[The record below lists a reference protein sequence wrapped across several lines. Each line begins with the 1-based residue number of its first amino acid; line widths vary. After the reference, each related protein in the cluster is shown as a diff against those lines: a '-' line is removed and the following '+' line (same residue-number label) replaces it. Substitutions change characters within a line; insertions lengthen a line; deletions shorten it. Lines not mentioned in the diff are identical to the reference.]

1 MCPEAVI
8 GETGDVNG
16 IVYTKRSSDQITTD
30 NATTTCTSGITDMSM
45 LFSGSN
51 FNKDIGS
58 WDVSSV
64 TNMREMFSRTPF
76 NQDIGNWDVSSV
88 DNMSWMFNNSK
99 FNKDIGN
106 WDVSSVIYM
115 NTMFALSSF
124 NRDISSWDVSAVKS
138 MRGMFMFSDFNQDIS
153 DWDVSSVFV
162 MSSMFRHTN
171 FNQDISDWVFPALR
185 SVSRMF
191 ADSDFNQDI
200 GSWDVSSVEQM
211 DGMFANSK
219 FNQDISHWDVSSV
232 KNMSAM
238 FYESRFNQDI
248 GNWDVSSVLD
258 MSSMFAKS
266 SFSFDIKNWDVS
278 AVRSMAGMFSNSSFN
293 HEIGNWDVS
302 SVTNMREMFA
312 HSNFNQ
318 DISNWD
324 VSNVKYME
332 RMFIDTYF
340 NHYIGDWDV
349 SIVRNM
355 SEMFAQSK
363 FDQNIGNW
371 DVSSVTNMSGMFTE
385 TPFNKFIGNWDVSAV
400 IDMREMF
407 KSAESFNQDIG
418 SWDVSS
424 VGPGSM
430 EEMFYGASSFNQ
442 NLRAWCVFYINY
454 EPYNFSTGSLLK
466 EANKPLWGVCPKVPS
481 QIVLNSPANDET
493 NISLNPEL
501 SWEED
506 SNATGYQLILKESP
520 DSTLVDTVLIDSSS
534 FTISEVLNIGTTYS
548 WKVRGVNL
556 FYDVYG
562 KWSTDWSFTTQ
573 SRFLAPPQLISP
585 SNGQENVRAHTEFE
599 WSEANNATFYL
610 LQVSADIS
618 FNELAFESLE
628 LESTSYT
635 LTEPLNL
642 NIDYYWRVKSLSDIE
657 ENNSVWSDTL
667 MFKTGIT
674 TTISESEKPV
684 MLTLTQNYPNPF
696 NPTTNIRFGL
706 PEASVVQLEVYN
718 MIGQRVAL
726 LQNGMQTAGW
736 HDVSFDASNLTSGI
750 YLYRLQTEGTVEVK
764 KMILVK

>member
-1 MCPEAVI
+1 MLLSCVLKHEV

-30 NATTTCTSGITDMSM
+30 NATATCTTGITDMSM

-51 FNKDIGS
+51 FNKDISS

-76 NQDIGNWDVSSV
+76 NQDIGSWDVSSV
-88 DNMSWMFNNSK
+88 VNMSWMFYKSN
-99 FNKDIGN
+99 FNKNIDS
-106 WDVSSVIYM
+106 WDVSSVTDM
-115 NTMFALSSF
+115 NTMFTSSRF
-124 NRDISSWDVSAVKS
+124 NSDINSWDVSAVLS
-138 MRGMFMFSDFNQDIS
+138 MTGMFMFSDFNQDIS
-153 DWDVSSVFV
+153 DWDVSSVVF
-162 MSSMFRHTN
+162 MNSMFEHTN
-171 FNQDISDWVFPALR
+171 FNQDISDWDFPALR

-191 ADSDFNQDI
+191 AYSDFNQDI

-211 DGMFANSK
+211 GGMFTDSK
-219 FNQDISHWDVSSV
+219 FNQDISDWDVSSV
-232 KNMSAM
+232 KSMSAM
-238 FYESRFNQDI
+238 FYESSFNQDI

-278 AVRSMAGMFSNSSFN
+278 AVGSMSGMFAHSSFN
-293 HEIGNWDVS
+293 HMIGNWDVS

-312 HSNFNQ
+312 HSSFNQ
-318 DISNWD
+318 DIGNWN
-324 VSNVKYME
+324 VSKVKYME
-332 RMFIDTYF
+332 RMFIGTDF
-340 NHYIGDWDV
+340 NQYIGDWDV
-349 SIVRNM
+349 SLVRDM
-355 SEMFAQSK
+355 SEMFAHSK

-371 DVSSVTNMSGMFTE
+371 DVSSVTNMSKMFAE

-400 IDMREMF
+400 IDMRGMF

-418 SWDVSS
+418 MWELGTAL
-424 VGPGSM
+424 GPISM
-430 EEMFYGASSFNQ
+430 QDMFYQASSFNQ
-442 NLRAWCVFYINY
+442 NLRAWCVMYVRF
-454 EPYNFSTGSLLK
+454 EPLNFSKGSSLI
-466 EANKPLWGVCPKVPS
+466 EYNKPLWGSCPRIPS
-481 QIVLNSPANDET
+481 QIVLNSPTEDET

-506 SNATGYQLILKESP
+506 SNATGYQIILKESP
-520 DSTLVDTVLIDSSS
+520 DSALVDTVVIDSSS
-534 FTISEVLNIGTTYS
+534 FTVSEVLKTGTTYS

-562 KWSTDWSFTTQ
+562 KWSTDWAFTTQ

-585 SNGQENVRAHTEFE
+585 SNGQENVNAHTEFQ

-610 LQVSADIS
+610 LQVSADSS

-657 ENNSVWSDTL
+657 ENHSEWSDTL
-667 MFKTGIT
+667 MFTTGIA

-684 MLTLTQNYPNPF
+684 MVTLTQNYPNPF

-706 PEASVVQLEVYN
+706 PEASDVQLGGIQYDRPAC
-718 MIGQRVAL
+718 GFAPK
-726 LQNGMQTAGW
+726 W
-736 HDVSFDASNLTSGI
+736 HANC
-750 YLYRLQTEGTVEVK
+750 R
-764 KMILVK
+764 MA